1 MTYIHI
7 LVYVSTLTGLIVQMV
22 LTELMHNHVC
32 ETVNVLTGLM
42 HTMYICDNMYIHGT
56 KTISDTEIGKGVAP
70 GYRQLSRQRVCV

>member
-22 LTELMHNHVC
+22 LTELMRNHIC

-56 KTISDTEIGKGVAP
+56 NTISDTEREKGVAP
-70 GYRQLSRQRVCV
+70 GYRQLSRQRV